1 MSKHN
6 NSQTSEMVNNSEAK
20 IGVQR
25 TIFLSGIILF
35 IIKVIAFVLTNSVGI
50 LSDALESTVN
60 IITGYLTL
68 KALHFAAKPRDED
81 HPYGHG
87 KVELLTASVEGILI
101 GIAGIMI
108 ITEAIKRL
116 GTPPVIS
123 KLDTGIILMV
133 LTAVANYLLG
143 MYSIRK
149 GKKMQ
154 SIGLI
159 SGGKHLMS
167 DTYTTMALVGGL
179 LIYYFTGYQWVDSV
193 LAITF
198 GTIILYTGYEVLK
211 STVNGLMDE
220 ADINAI
226 NGLVDAIRDERTHQW
241 VNIHKLTYLKFG
253 NVSHVDFHLTLPFY
267 FDMNG
272 AATEINR
279 LKGIIRSNLPEED
292 VDISIQSEPCTTN
305 MCYQCQ
311 MECVFR
317 KSEFID
323 LRSWT
328 TEEIIGKNIYRQSI
342 NKQLNA

>member
-116 GTPPVIS
+116 GTQPVIS

-143 MYSIRK
+143 M
-149 GKKMQ
+149 
-154 SIGLI
+154 
-159 SGGKHLMS
+159 
-167 DTYTTMALVGGL
+167 
-179 LIYYFTGYQWVDSV
+179 
-193 LAITF
+193 
-198 GTIILYTGYEVLK
+198 
-211 STVNGLMDE
+211 
-220 ADINAI
+220 
-226 NGLVDAIRDERTHQW
+226 
-241 VNIHKLTYLKFG
+241 
-253 NVSHVDFHLTLPFY
+253 
-267 FDMNG
+267 
-272 AATEINR
+272 
-279 LKGIIRSNLPEED
+279 
-292 VDISIQSEPCTTN
+292 
-305 MCYQCQ
+305 
-311 MECVFR
+311 
-317 KSEFID
+317 
-323 LRSWT
+323 
-328 TEEIIGKNIYRQSI
+328 
-342 NKQLNA
+342 

>member
-6 NSQTSEMVNNSEAK
+6 ISQTSEMVNNSEAK

-35 IIKVIAFVLTNSVGI
+35 IIKVGAFFLTNSVGI

-68 KALHFAAKPRDED
+68 KALYFAAKPRDDD

-87 KVELLTASVEGILI
+87 KVELITASVEGILI

-108 ITEAIKRL
+108 ISEAIKRL
-116 GTPPVIS
+116 GKPPVIS
-123 KLDTGIILMV
+123 KLDIGIFLMV
-133 LTAVANYLLG
+133 ITSIANYLLG

-149 GKKMQ
+149 GEKMQ

-167 DTYTTMALVGGL
+167 DTYTTLALVGGL
-179 LIYYFTGYQWVDSV
+179 LVYYLTGYHWVDSL

-198 GTIILYTGYEVLK
+198 GAIILYTGYEVLK
-211 STVNGLMDE
+211 TTVNGLMDE

-226 NGLVDAIRDERTHQW
+226 NCLVAALRNERTSQW

-272 AATEINR
+272 AAIEINR
-279 LKGIIRSNLPEED
+279 LKEIIRANLPEED
-292 VDISIQSEPCTTN
+292 VDISIQSEPCTTL

-311 MECVFR
+311 MNCTFR
-317 KSEFID
+317 KLDFTD
-323 LRSWT
+323 QRSWS
-328 TEEIIGKNIYRQSI
+328 TEEIIGKNIYRSSI
-342 NKQLNA
+342 NNHQNA